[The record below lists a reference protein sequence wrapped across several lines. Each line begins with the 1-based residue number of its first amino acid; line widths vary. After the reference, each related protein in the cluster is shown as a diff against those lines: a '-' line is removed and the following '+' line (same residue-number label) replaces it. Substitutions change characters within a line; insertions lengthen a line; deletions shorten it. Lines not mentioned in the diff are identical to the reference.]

1 MERCKNDEIYG
12 GSGWNDIFDEV
23 VGMLFVVRLIK
34 ILKLV
39 MKILVVLDVAVVM
52 VVEVICDCWWVW
64 NYKLVYTTPS
74 TVEDIFLFQQWGW
87 MLSTSVMVFVFV
99 VAVVDVVAQEVT
111 VVDFVV
117 VVRVVVVV
125 TKFGGVGVEAFV
137 EG

>member
-74 TVEDIFLFQQWGW
+74 TVEVWTRWFP
-87 MLSTSVMVFVFV
+87 FVGSYIV
-99 VAVVDVVAQEVT
+99 SKHETWCQYYLHGSMHGCSAW
-111 VVDFVV
+111 
-117 VVRVVVVV
+117 RRY
-125 TKFGGVGVEAFV
+125 
-137 EG
+137 